1 MQLDSLRQRIVDL
14 IQTRN
19 PPTDLKES
27 SIAVGKNHAYL
38 HQFIFRGT
46 PKRLPEDVRYRLAAH
61 LGVDESQL
69 RADDPRAFRPLMPPT
84 RSGLARSALAN
95 PAGPRQQAPR
105 AERLERARRL
115 VSVAAESGAI
125 VAIPEVAVKAAAGGG
140 TLVESEVEGA
150 QWHFPADWVRTELR
164 AHATDLRIITID
176 GDSMEPLLMPGDK
189 VLIDTQRRSP
199 TPPGVFVLFD
209 GLGLVAKQ
217 VEHVPNTEPPRLAIT
232 SANPRYQR
240 YDRTADE
247 VSIVGRVVWFARRM

>member
-14 IQTRN
+14 IQACH
-19 PPTDLKES
+19 PPTDLKAS

-46 PKRLPEDVRYRLAAH
+46 PKRLPEDVRYRLAGH

-69 RADDPRAFRPLMPPT
+69 RADDPRTFRPLAATPT
-84 RSGLARSALAN
+84 PTPRGGAGALGRN
-95 PAGPRQQAPR
+95 QPVPR

-115 VSVAAESGAI
+115 IGAVAESGTI

-140 TLVESEVEGA
+140 ALVESEVAGA
-150 QWHFPADWVRTELR
+150 HWHFPADWVRTELR

-189 VLIDTQRRSP
+189 VLIDTQRRTP

-240 YDRTADE
+240 YDRTAEE
-247 VSIVGRVVWFARRM
+247 VTIVGRVVWFARRM

>member
-14 IQTRN
+14 IQARN
-19 PPTDLKES
+19 PPTDLKAS

-46 PKRLPEDVRYRLAAH
+46 PKRLPEDVRYRLASH

-69 RADDPRAFRPLMPPT
+69 RLDDPRAFRPLT
-84 RSGLARSALAN
+84 AQGHRTALD
-95 PAGPRQQAPR
+95 RERHQTAPR
-105 AERLERARRL
+105 AERLKRARRL
-115 VSVAAESGAI
+115 VSVAAESGTI

-140 TLVESEVEGA
+140 ALVESEVEGA
-150 QWHFPADWVRTELR
+150 HWHFPSDWVRTELR
-164 AHATDLRIITID
+164 AHAGDLRIITID

-189 VLIDTQRRSP
+189 VLIDTKRRAP